1 MDRFYINNS
10 FWNNNNK
17 KNICNYFKLIRL
29 ICLLKFIQII
39 EVKCFD
45 NLMGNIITQR
55 NKENG
60 NKKLKLLFNIRYIF
74 KIIRLIIMASIITY
88 ILGWVW

>member
-1 MDRFYINNS
+1 
-10 FWNNNNK
+10 
-17 KNICNYFKLIRL
+17 LIR
-29 ICLLKFIQII
+29 LLKFIQTID
-39 EVKCFD
+39 VKRFD

-88 ILGWVW
+88 ILGCLWYVYCYQIYLN